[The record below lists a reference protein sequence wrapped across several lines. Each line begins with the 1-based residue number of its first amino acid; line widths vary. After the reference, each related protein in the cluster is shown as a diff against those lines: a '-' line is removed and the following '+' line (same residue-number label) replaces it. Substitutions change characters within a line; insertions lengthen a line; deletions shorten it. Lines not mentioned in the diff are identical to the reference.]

1 MKAKFRWAILGLIA
15 GFWAQPGSAAVLF
28 SDNFDSTP
36 QNLNQFTFSNWTV
49 SAGAVDVIGTGSY
62 DFYPGNGNYVDLNGS
77 NGQFGALSS
86 KTIFGPGTY
95 TLSFFLGSSQ
105 GGDGNV
111 GPGPKTTN
119 VTFGDFSTS
128 ITLPSAFGPTLQTFT
143 FTTTTAGNLVFTSVP
158 DGGNL
163 APYIGNILDNVQV
176 SAVPEPATWLMML
189 LGFASIGF
197 AAYLR
202 TKRNVVATVG

>member
-1 MKAKFRWAILGLIA
+1 MPVARANARTLPRAMERATRTRVGRADSHRVLA
-15 GFWAQPGSAAVLF
+15 GSATIAATLVPLIVMAWLAWLIDAPTRLQHAVLPRRI
-28 SDNFDSTP
+28 SLAALALTA
-36 QNLNQFTFSNWTV
+36 L
-49 SAGAVDVIGTGSY
+49 TG
-62 DFYPGNGNYVDLNGS
+62 G
-77 NGQFGALSS
+77 
-86 KTIFGPGTY
+86 I
-95 TLSFFLGSSQ
+95 LGSSQ